1 MGRSDPIAWIL
12 SGILVLS
19 AGAPAAGQNKPTL
32 DPGRTRTELAAFAEW
47 YYFSGGSGLSSDEV
61 IPGFTFTRYKEVY
74 PWAGGVA
81 LRRTGASAPAGV
93 SIGLRYAPMSLDLE
107 EGDAV
112 FGNLK
117 LQPILADLRLDIG
130 FSPGGMAPPSNG
142 NGARAFLGIGAGWT
156 SAAFTT
162 GPFLADLESSTGVG
176 YAVEAKGGFILEGDA
191 GVMILL
197 HPVTLTVFGGYIHV
211 PGGIKTTWTASGPG
225 GALILDDLDRL
236 TVSSVKIGVS
246 LGLTLLRSR

>member
-1 MGRSDPIAWIL
+1 MALRKPSIV
-12 SGILVLS
+12 LVVAASLTVS
-19 AGAPAAGQNKPTL
+19 AAVSAQDAPAR
-32 DPGRTRTELAAFAEW
+32 DPGRARTELVAFAEW

-93 SIGLRYAPMSLDLE
+93 SIGLRYAPMSLDLK

-117 LQPILADLRLDIG
+117 LQPILADLRIDVG
-130 FSPGGMAPPSNG
+130 FTPGGMAPSSNG
-142 NGARAFLGIGAGWT
+142 NGARAFFGVGAGWT
-156 SAAFTT
+156 SASFTT
-162 GPFLADLESSTGVG
+162 GPFLAELESSSGVRYG
-176 YAVEAKGGFILEGDA
+176 VEAKGGFVLEGDA
-191 GVMILL
+191 GMMILL

-211 PGGIKTTWTASGPG
+211 PGGIKTAWTASGPG
-225 GALILDDLDRL
+225 GALVLDDLDRL

-246 LGLTLLRSR
+246 LGLTLFRSR